1 MVVFFGCGE
10 SDTFYSQ
17 GRAVWIRPVNTRQNP
32 WLTGVNHFFLKME
45 HWRGYALKM
54 LKSGRAKRSLAPL
67 VEPIWL
73 EWAALGGLLLFAAW
87 LLGVRGVWG
96 LLLRSDPT
104 GITLVIIV
112 LFCCATLWC
121 GARSR
126 ELHHQ
131 RQALKEGANNLA
143 PLVLPSTTS
152 THDLIEHAAEP
163 LSWAAEYWR
172 GVDSPRGDTDAPL
185 DLLLEQ
191 THGPHSTA
199 WWVNG
204 IQLKLGL
211 LGKVIGFSILALNI
225 GQLQNFD
232 PAQSQE
238 LLKSLTTGLGVALLT
253 TMVGLVGNILLGLQL
268 TRLDRFADSLVA
280 DCQRYGLQRNQLR
293 RIGPSSA
300 LVDP

>member
-1 MVVFFGCGE
+1 MKQAR
-10 SDTFYSQ
+10 D
-17 GRAVWIRPVNTRQNP
+17 
-32 WLTGVNHFFLKME
+32 
-45 HWRGYALKM
+45 YAAAM
-54 LKSGRAKRSLAPL
+54 LKILSRFRSSALQDRVSHNNGTRRRAALI
-67 VEPIWL
+67 EPIGL
-73 EWAALGGLLLFAAW
+73 EWVALGGLLLFAGW
-87 LLGVRGVWG
+87 LLGSRGVWS

-126 ELHHQ
+126 ELQQQ
-131 RQALKEGANNLA
+131 RKAFKATVSTFHAGANPDLA
-143 PLVLPSTTS
+143 AIASGSPSC
-152 THDLIEHAAEP
+152 
-163 LSWAAEYWR
+163 WAAEYWR
-172 GVDSPRGDTDAPL
+172 GVQSGAGDADAPL

-191 THGPHSTA
+191 THGPHGTA

-225 GQLQNFD
+225 GQMQNFD
-232 PAQSQE
+232 ASQSQE

-268 TRLDRFADSLVA
+268 TRLDRYADLLVA
-280 DCQRYGLQRNQLR
+280 DCQRFGLHRDAISRNQLQPKAS
-293 RIGPSSA
+293 GK
-300 LVDP
+300 

>member
-1 MVVFFGCGE
+1 LKHFG
-10 SDTFYSQ
+10 
-17 GRAVWIRPVNTRQNP
+17 
-32 WLTGVNHFFLKME
+32 H
-45 HWRGYALKM
+45 YALKM
-54 LKSGRAKRSLAPL
+54 LKNLGQNLLRTPLPLRSAKSSLHSRSANDEPL
-67 VEPIWL
+67 WL
-73 EWAALGGLLLFAAW
+73 EWTALGGMLVFAGW

-126 ELHHQ
+126 ELQQQ
-131 RQALKEGANNLA
+131 RRAL
-143 PLVLPSTTS
+143 
-152 THDLIEHAAEP
+152 HHAAAQAGASGP
-163 LSWAAEYWR
+163 GTPGTPGTGSAASSWAAEYWQ
-172 GVDSPRGDTDAPL
+172 GLKSSPTDADAPL

-225 GQLQNFD
+225 GQMQNFD
-232 PAQSQE
+232 ASQSQE
-238 LLKSLTTGLGVALLT
+238 LLRSLTTGLGVALLT

-268 TRLDRFADSLVA
+268 TRLDRYADLLVA
-280 DCQRYGLQRNQLR
+280 DCQRYGLHRDAMKQQPDRV
-293 RIGPSSA
+293 A
-300 LVDP
+300 H